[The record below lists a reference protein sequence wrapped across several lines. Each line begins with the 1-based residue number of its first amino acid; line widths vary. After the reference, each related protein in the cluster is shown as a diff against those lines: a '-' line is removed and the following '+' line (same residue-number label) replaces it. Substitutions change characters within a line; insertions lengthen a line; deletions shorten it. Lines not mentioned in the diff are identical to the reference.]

1 MHANTQTLNF
11 VISTPNTSQDQY
23 STCQWAKKQVR
34 LTIKN
39 VEKLVTKSA
48 HHDSAKHGNK

>member
-1 MHANTQTLNF
+1 MHANTQTLDF

-39 VEKLVTKSA
+39 VEKLVTKSTQNYN
-48 HHDSAKHGNK
+48 AKHDNK